1 MPVDIQPDRVVLRH
15 PAGASTTV
23 LLYGATVIS
32 WIAPSHSGLASTSG
46 LTERLDTPG
55 GVPATASHDAA
66 GIAPLGAAA
75 QFKSSDAAPPSER
88 LFVSSLASLD
98 GTKPV
103 RGGIPICWP
112 IFGPPSRDEYKGL
125 KQHGFARSSV
135 WSYGETVLDAAE
147 GVSARFVLQNSAETE
162 KVFPQPFKL
171 VYTVTLAEH
180 QLTTSLR
187 VYNTGAQPLT
197 FQALL
202 HNYFRG
208 DAAVAQVQPLKGIG
222 YVDKVRD
229 GARDTEQRDTVD
241 VRQYTDR
248 VYETAGG
255 AYTLSFPPSTH
266 LSIKTHNLPDVTVWN
281 PQETGSGMADMEP
294 GGWERYVC
302 VEPGYVARFV
312 SLPGGGEWWGQ
323 QVLTVL

>member
-1 MPVDIQPDRVVLRH
+1 MPVDIQSDRVILHH
-15 PAGASTTV
+15 PAGASATI

-32 WIAPSHSGLASTSG
+32 WQSPSHSGLAPSSG
-46 LTERLDTPG
+46 LTAQHPG
-55 GVPATASHDAA
+55 APTSSEATGV
-66 GIAPLGAAA
+66 APLGAAA
-75 QFKSSDAAPPSER
+75 EFKSSDAAPPSER

-112 IFGPPSRDEYKGL
+112 IFGPPTRDEYKGL

-135 WSYGETVLDAAE
+135 WSYAETVLDSAE
-147 GVSARFVLQNSAETE
+147 GVSGRFTLENSAETE

-187 VYNTGAQPLT
+187 VHNTGTQPLA

-208 DAAVAQVQPLKGIG
+208 DASVAQVTPLKGIS
-222 YVDKVRD
+222 YVDKVKG
-229 GARDTEQRDTVD
+229 GARETEEREMVD
-241 VRQYTDR
+241 VRAYTDR

-255 AYTLSFPPSTH
+255 SYTLSFPPSTH

-302 VEPGYVARFV
+302 VEPGYVSSFV
-312 SLPGGGEWWGQ
+312 SLGEGDEWWGQ